1 MRAAGVGKAR
11 WRLSGLVATLVL
23 SIAGSTLLSA
33 PAEARRKHHRAKATV
48 QRVLPNN
55 YAAYVVDANTGRT
68 LFARNEDALRHPASV
83 TKVMTLYLLFE
94 QLEKGRFRLDSP
106 LRVSAHSAS
115 MAPSKLGLRP
125 GQTIEVEDAIKALV
139 TKSANDVAATVAEN
153 IAGDEDAFAAMM
165 TRKAR
170 SLGMSSTVYRNASG
184 LPDPQQVTT
193 ARDLSILGRAIQER
207 FPRQYQYFSTSSFR
221 YGGRSIRNH
230 NRLLGRV
237 EGVDGIKTGYTRASG
252 FNLLT
257 SARRGGRHIVG
268 VVLGGRTAGQ
278 RDMIMAQLVDTQIAR
293 ASTSRSATRIA
304 SADDIEEA
312 PVARRVV
319 AEIEPARPVAR
330 APLTLASATPMAAA
344 AVAASQTLKA
354 RPAVVSDD
362 DDGVTTASVRPP
374 RTINAPSAVVAA
386 SSTPSALRLPSR
398 AARRAQP
405 ERAEVQKVA
414 LVTPPRRESLG
425 EIASRQDGKP
435 DGKTARKA
443 GKAEESE
450 QKAHAKPVERD
461 ATRPSGWSI
470 QIGATDDP
478 EKAQALI
485 AKARSAARLAAAKPY
500 TEKVQK
506 GAATLYRARFA
517 GLETD
522 EAQAACKQLKRSGFA
537 CFATRN

>member
-1 MRAAGVGKAR
+1 MRGAGVGKAR

-33 PAEARRKHHRAKATV
+33 PAEARRKHYRHKASV
-48 QRVLPNN
+48 QRVLPDN
-55 YAAYVVDANTGRT
+55 YAAYVVDANTGRA
-68 LFARNEDALRHPASV
+68 LYARNEDAPRHPASV

-139 TKSANDVAATVAEN
+139 TKSANDVAATIAEN
-153 IAGDEDAFAAMM
+153 IAGDEDTFAAMM

-170 SLGMSSTVYRNASG
+170 ALGMNGTVYRNASG
-184 LPDPQQVTT
+184 LPDPQQITT

-207 FPRQYQYFSTSSFR
+207 FPRQYRYFGTPSFR
-221 YGGRSIRNH
+221 YGGRTIRNH
-230 NRLLGRV
+230 NRLLGRI

-268 VVLGGRTAGQ
+268 VVLGGRTARQ

-304 SADDIEEA
+304 SADDAVEDA
-312 PVARRVV
+312 PAARRVV
-319 AEIEPARPVAR
+319 AEVEPARPAAR

-344 AVAASQTLKA
+344 AMAASQTLKA
-354 RPAVVSDD
+354 RPAVISDE
-362 DDGVTTASVRPP
+362 DDGVTTASVRTP
-374 RTINAPSAVVAA
+374 RVVTGRPAVVAA
-386 SSTPSALRLPSR
+386 ASTPAVLRNPTH
-398 AARRAQP
+398 AARRA
-405 ERAEVQKVA
+405 EVEKVA
-414 LVTPPRRESLG
+414 LVTPPRRASLG
-425 EIASRQDGKP
+425 ELTA
-435 DGKTARKA
+435 KTDARTRKNAKA
-443 GKAEESE
+443 DKADESE
-450 QKAHAKPVERD
+450 AKADVKGKSKAAERD
-461 ATRPSGWSI
+461 ATRPTGWSI

-478 EKAQALI
+478 DKAQALL
-485 AKARSAARLAAAKPY
+485 AKARSAARLASAKPY

-506 GAATLYRARFA
+506 GSATLYRARFA